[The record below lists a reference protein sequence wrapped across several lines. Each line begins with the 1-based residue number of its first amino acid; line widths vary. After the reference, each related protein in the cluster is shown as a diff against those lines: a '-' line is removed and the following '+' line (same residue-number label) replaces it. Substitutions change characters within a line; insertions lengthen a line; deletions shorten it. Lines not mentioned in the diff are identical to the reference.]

1 MKTIIKRIL
10 NKISVRTL
18 TCVTVIAMLMPLSG
32 CGLSDGISLNANNND
47 KSGVE
52 FAYKALLYNNTGEN
66 FVSFT
71 GNRFDITPNKVKQYG
86 YNSEGSYT
94 SWYETS
100 SVVTIT
106 IDGHKMDTCGS
117 TVIFKDVN
125 LKIEP
130 LDENID
136 TSDDFA
142 IVNWYRNSI
151 ESRHNYNQLVLIQSQ
166 DGYNIGVVAG
176 NNITWEVAEKL
187 PKTTL
192 ISIDGKPL
200 YVHRCNFS
208 VIDTAMFNQ
217 IADPE

>member
-1 MKTIIKRIL
+1 MKTAVKSIQTLICLII
-10 NKISVRTL
+10 
-18 TCVTVIAMLMPLSG
+18 IAMLMSFSG
-32 CGLSDGISLNANNND
+32 CNLSDGISLDGDNDD

-52 FAYKALLYNNTGEN
+52 FAYKALLYNNEGNN

-71 GNRFDITPNKVKQYG
+71 GNHFNITPNKVKQWG
-86 YNSEGSYT
+86 YNSDGSYT

-106 IDGHKMDTCGS
+106 IDNHKMDTCGS
-117 TVIFKDVN
+117 TVIFKDTN

-130 LDENID
+130 LDENVD

-142 IVNWYRNSI
+142 IVKWYRNSI
-151 ESRHNYNQLVLIQSQ
+151 ESKHNYNQLILIQSQ
-166 DGYNIGVVAG
+166 DGYDIGVVAG
-176 NNITWEVAEKL
+176 NTITWEVAEKL

-192 ISIDGKPL
+192 INVDGKSL

-217 IADPE
+217 VANPD